1 MRKCGSNSLKRQSKH
16 IATQP
21 GKAARRAPFQQT
33 PRIWLCQSAGVAPCK
48 GEGVAERS
56 PRSLG
61 VYQALQ
67 RFSSSAFAITLTELS
82 AIAAP
87 ATTGLR

>member
-1 MRKCGSNSLKRQSKH
+1 MGCTARARSKG
-16 IATQP
+16 TS
-21 GKAARRAPFQQT
+21 PFQQT
-33 PRIWLCQSAGVAPCK
+33 PWIWLCQSTSVAPCK
-48 GEGVAERS
+48 REGVAERS

-61 VYQALQ
+61 VYQSFQ